1 MATTSETNIKDT
13 LKRVSISTA
22 LLAGVGSA
30 AGGTLGLIRNESVAL
45 YAKNMGMNFGIFGLL
60 FFGTRE
66 SLLRGQRQQNSSAGL
81 LNSQVRDFDELYCSA
96 LAGATTGGLLA
107 GLARGRKS
115 IISGVLAYGLICGTG
130 QFLYTKMYRLRQHL
144 ILQSLENERN
154 GQPKRGFFEY
164 VWSGE
169 WSPVRM
175 RRLSHEE
182 AAKIRKE
189 KELLL
194 EESKESSSASS

>member
-1 MATTSETNIKDT
+1 MATTPEPNIKDT
-13 LKRVSISTA
+13 LKRVSIATI
-22 LLAGVGSA
+22 LLAGTGSA
-30 AGGTLGLIRNESVAL
+30 AGGTLGLIRNESVSL
-45 YAKNMGMNFGIFGLL
+45 YAKNMGINFGIFGLL

-66 SLLRGQRQQNSSAGL
+66 SLLRSQRQQNSSVGL

-130 QFLYTKMYRLRQHL
+130 QFIYTKMYRLRQHL

-154 GQPKRGFFEY
+154 GQPKRGLFEY

-169 WSPVRM
+169 WSPVRI
-175 RRLSHEE
+175 RRLSREE
-182 AAKIRKE
+182 STKIRME
-189 KELLL
+189 KEVL
-194 EESKESSSASS
+194 EESKEPCSTSS